1 MQFTTKLRSQ
11 KAFVLEANATG
22 MNTAKIQ
29 QFVFVFLVF
38 AFFFFLNLEKQR
50 GVQNAIE
57 KPTVFEITDQIHIL
71 ECIREFYESL
81 FKKRKQK
88 TATDIKS
95 FLSYINIP
103 KLSEYK
109 QNF

>member
-38 AFFFFLNLEKQR
+38 AFFFF
-50 GVQNAIE
+50 
-57 KPTVFEITDQIHIL
+57 
-71 ECIREFYESL
+71 ES
-81 FKKRKQK
+81 RKTTRSSKHNRK
-88 TATDIKS
+88 TYC
-95 FLSYINIP
+95 F
-103 KLSEYK
+103 
-109 QNF
+109 

>member
-38 AFFFFLNLEKQR
+38 AFFFF
-50 GVQNAIE
+50 
-57 KPTVFEITDQIHIL
+57 FE
-71 ECIREFYESL
+71 S
-81 FKKRKQK
+81 RKTTRSSKHNRK
-88 TATDIKS
+88 TYC
-95 FLSYINIP
+95 F
-103 KLSEYK
+103 
-109 QNF
+109 